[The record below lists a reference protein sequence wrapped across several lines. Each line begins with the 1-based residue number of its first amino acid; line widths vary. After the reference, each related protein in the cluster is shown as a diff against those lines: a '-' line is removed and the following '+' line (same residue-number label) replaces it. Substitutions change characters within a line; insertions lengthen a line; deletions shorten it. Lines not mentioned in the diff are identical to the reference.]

1 MTSAFGELTV
11 IVNPHAG
18 RRHVGDEVPELER
31 NLRARGLSYRLMRT
45 GGPGDATRM
54 ATEALR
60 DGSRFLVAVGGDG
73 TVHEV
78 VNGMFEDGHPIVDDV
93 VLGVVAAGSGCDFI
107 RTFGLPG
114 DATRACNHLVGENT
128 YPLDVGRITFRASD
142 GAERS
147 VYFANV
153 AEAGLGA
160 AVTARA
166 ERMSPRLGQA
176 KYFLGFWLVMPRFKL
191 AQVRVQADR
200 RTFEGPAYL
209 VVVGN
214 AQYYGGDP
222 FAIVAE
228 TLDGERWAISD
239 EARGAH
245 VLALPRARP
254 GLELEPLET
263 ALPLLRAVKDEDEL
277 ERLRAAARSADAAF
291 ADVVELGFAGRTELQ
306 LAADLDR
313 LLREHGHERVGF
325 TIVGSGPNA
334 ASSHH
339 DSGERRIERGDAVV
353 MDFGGVL
360 DGYWSDLT
368 RTVFVGEP
376 TAEQREVYE
385 VVREAQRSAFD
396 AIRPGVTCEA
406 VDRAARSVIEAAGYH
421 ERFVHRTGHGIGL
434 DLHEPPYIV
443 EGNETVLQA
452 GMTFS
457 DEPGIY
463 LEGRFGVRIEDQ
475 VAVTATGAERLN
487 EASREITIVG

>member
-160 AVTARA
+160 AVAARA

-191 AQVRVQADR
+191 AHVRVQADR

-214 AQYYGGDP
+214 AQYYGGGMRISPRSYPGD
-222 FAIVAE
+222 AILDVLVFKGPKSDSFTLLPKIYRGDHVPNDHVAE
-228 TLDGERWAISD
+228 LRVRRELTIDADRPLPIEADGE
-239 EARGAH
+239 
-245 VLALPRARP
+245 VLGTTPA
-254 GLELEPLET
+254 T
-263 ALPLLRAVKDEDEL
+263 
-277 ERLRAAARSADAAF
+277 
-291 ADVVELGFAGRTELQ
+291 VEI
-306 LAADLDR
+306 LA
-313 LLREHGHERVGF
+313 
-325 TIVGSGPNA
+325 
-334 ASSHH
+334 
-339 DSGERRIERGDAVV
+339 
-353 MDFGGVL
+353 
-360 DGYWSDLT
+360 
-368 RTVFVGEP
+368 
-376 TAEQREVYE
+376 Q
-385 VVREAQRSAFD
+385 
-396 AIRPGVTCEA
+396 AIR
-406 VDRAARSVIEAAGYH
+406 
-421 ERFVHRTGHGIGL
+421 L
-434 DLHEPPYIV
+434 KL
-443 EGNETVLQA
+443 
-452 GMTFS
+452 
-457 DEPGIY
+457 
-463 LEGRFGVRIEDQ
+463 
-475 VAVTATGAERLN
+475 
-487 EASREITIVG
+487 